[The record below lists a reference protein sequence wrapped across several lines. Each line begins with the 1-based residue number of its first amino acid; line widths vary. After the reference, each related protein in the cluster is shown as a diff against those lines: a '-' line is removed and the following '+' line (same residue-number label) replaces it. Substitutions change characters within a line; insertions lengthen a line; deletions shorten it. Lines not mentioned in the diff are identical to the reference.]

1 MFKKIATI
9 LILTQGILM
18 AQNSLPKHY
27 EEILEN
33 GLKVVAIPLENDS
46 NVITTDIF
54 YNVGSRDEVMGKS
67 GIAHMLEHLN
77 FKSTKNLKAG
87 EFDKIVKGF
96 GGVNNA
102 STGFDY
108 THYYIK
114 SSSKNLAKSLELYSD
129 LMENLTL
136 KDKEF
141 QPERD
146 VVAEERRWRTDNSP
160 MGYLYFKLFN
170 NTFTYHPYHW
180 TPIGFMNDIQN
191 WDIEDIRNFH
201 SKYYTPSNA
210 TIIVAGDI
218 TKDEV
223 FRQAK
228 RYFATIKNTIESKN
242 IKKELH
248 TVEPKQDGARRVII
262 HKDSQVEMLA
272 ITFHIP
278 NYLDNDQI
286 ALSALSELLSSG
298 KSSRLNK
305 LLIDEKQLV
314 NTVYAY
320 NMELKD
326 AGVYLF
332 LAISNSGV
340 DAKDVE
346 KEIWNE
352 IKKIQKGDIKQKELD
367 KIKINTKADFIFSL
381 ESSSGVASL
390 YGSYLTKGD
399 IRPLLEYEDKI
410 KKLQISDIIE
420 VSNKYL
426 NVDNSTTIILKQ
438 NQHIFSILL
447 EHVRYYS
454 HLYNFQL

>member
-1 MFKKIATI
+1 
-9 LILTQGILM
+9 M
-18 AQNSLPKHY
+18 AKNSLPKYY

-33 GLKVVAIPLENDS
+33 GLKVIAIPLNNNSD
-46 NVITTDIF
+46 VITTDIF
-54 YNVGSRDEVMGKS
+54 YNVGSRDEIMGKS

-87 EFDKIVKGF
+87 EFDTIVKGF

-114 SSSKNLAKSLELYSD
+114 SSKKNLSKSLELYAD

-136 KDKEF
+136 KDAEF

-191 WDIEDIRNFH
+191 WKIKDIQDFH
-201 SKYYTPSNA
+201 SRYYTPSNA
-210 TIIVAGDI
+210 IVIVAGDI
-218 TKDEV
+218 DKDEV
-223 FRQAK
+223 FNEVKKQ
-228 RYFATIKNTIESKN
+228 FQSIENTKNSKN
-242 IKKELH
+242 ILKNLH
-248 TVEPKQDGARRVII
+248 TIEPKQDGAKRVTI
-262 HKDSQVEMLA
+262 HKDTEVEMLA
-272 ITFHIP
+272 INFNIP
-278 NYLDNDQI
+278 NFLHEDQV

-298 KSSRLNK
+298 KSSRLNE

-326 AGVYLF
+326 PGVFMF
-332 LAISNSGV
+332 LAVCNPGV
-340 DAKDVE
+340 NAIDVE
-346 KEIWNE
+346 NYILDEIE
-352 IKKIQKGDIKQKELD
+352 KIKSGDIKKEELD
-367 KIKINTKADFIFSL
+367 KVKKNTKSDFIFSL
-381 ESSSGVASL
+381 ESSSSVASL
-390 YGSYLTKGD
+390 YGSYLSRGD
-399 IRPLLEYEDKI
+399 ISPLMNYEEKIDKLEVENLID
-410 KKLQISDIIE
+410 
-420 VSNKYL
+420 VANKYFKKS
-426 NVDNSTTIILKQ
+426 NSTTIILKK
-438 NQHIFSILL
+438 SD
-447 EHVRYYS
+447 EKE
-454 HLYNFQL
+454 